1 MHFKRR
7 ISWPSDVSALYALND
22 YTWQRHL
29 ARKSRLIAL
38 DIKQITDIIKY
49 LLYTDASK
57 NNR

>member
-1 MHFKRR
+1 MHLKHRN
-7 ISWPSDVSALYALND
+7 SWSPDASALDALND

-29 ARKSRLIAL
+29 AKKSRLIAM